1 MVTVHQQDGSG
12 ASGES
17 SSMLDFMSMKSYP
30 DMSLEM
36 SMLNNLGESCF
47 LHIFSG
53 LCLSPNS
60 SAWSVC
66 VPICL
71 PCCGLGKTVKKE
83 PEHDEGHQHFDD
95 TAKLLQ
101 EFQDTQVDRVG
112 SRPSSNLSSLSNA
125 SERDQHHLGKRVF
138 YLEWW
143 SRRISCQSPW
153 LVTRLTAHVYCSAPL
168 GVSFIATYFSN
179 FYTFSHINRLKCNIW
194 KEKKSSFCAQNFRY
208 VIFYFT
214 AYIMSLVLQWWL
226 RQFMNQIVFVDK
238 NPSSYCFVQGAQ
250 HTLVWEISQKW
261 CTTLMSFFSL
271 LSQAPLPTADG
282 CAHPPPPTEGPLV
295 HWLFLLCIYSKWIGP
310 TYCSVHWLCC
320 VM

>member
-1 MVTVHQQDGSG
+1 MLLREPSFSYNGPFNHRHLKRLPGVPLIIQNQMFMVTVHQQDGSG

-138 YLEWW
+138 YTLFPT
-143 SRRISCQSPW
+143 SIGSS
-153 LVTRLTAHVYCSAPL
+153 V
-168 GVSFIATYFSN
+168 
-179 FYTFSHINRLKCNIW
+179 IW

-214 AYIMSLVLQWWL
+214 AYIMSLVL
-226 RQFMNQIVFVDK
+226 
-238 NPSSYCFVQGAQ
+238 
-250 HTLVWEISQKW
+250 
-261 CTTLMSFFSL
+261 
-271 LSQAPLPTADG
+271 
-282 CAHPPPPTEGPLV
+282 
-295 HWLFLLCIYSKWIGP
+295 
-310 TYCSVHWLCC
+310 
-320 VM
+320 